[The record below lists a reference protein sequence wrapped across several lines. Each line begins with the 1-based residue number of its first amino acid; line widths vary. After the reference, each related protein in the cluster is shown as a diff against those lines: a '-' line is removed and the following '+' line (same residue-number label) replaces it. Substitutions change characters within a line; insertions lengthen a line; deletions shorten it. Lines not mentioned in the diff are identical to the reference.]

1 MMRRHLAL
9 IVSAAVMSLF
19 AAAPAQACHRC
30 KPGAPVCAAPVPAT
44 RCVTEMV
51 PYTVMKT
58 RTRMTFEPYQ
68 CTIMVKE
75 PITQVVERQR
85 VVCRPVYETSYVQ
98 RTVRVCRPVYDTQM
112 VDQQVC
118 VRRPVQVAREVA
130 GVRYEAYTQCVSVP
144 VVAKTGGCGL
154 GNLCGK
160 LHGRRCAGMA
170 NVGCTTVLQTCYQ
183 PVPTTQTV
191 YETQWVTE
199 TQTRQVPVTTCRMVT
214 EDRVQNIPVRHCRM
228 VQEVVTD
235 RRVVVCGFR
244 CVPKQITKMR
254 PVPVCETVPVTCY
267 RPVTHVVPICPP
279 VVETAVVATPQ
290 AGPSAQG
297 LPAAQH

>member
-1 MMRRHLAL
+1 MRRLVAGML
-9 IVSAAVMSLF
+9 TAGLLVMASSSAR
-19 AAAPAQACHRC
+19 ACHAC

-68 CTIMVKE
+68 CTIVVKE

-112 VDQQVC
+112 VSQNVC
-118 VRRPVQVAREVA
+118 VQRPVQVAREVA
-130 GVRYEAYTQCVSVP
+130 GVRYEPYTRCISVP
-144 VVAKTGGCGL
+144 LVAKTGGCGL
-154 GNLCGK
+154 GSLCGK
-160 LHGRRCAGMA
+160 LHGRGCAGLA
-170 NVGCTTVLQTCYQ
+170 TVGCTTVLQTCYQ
-183 PVPTTQTV
+183 PVPVSQTV

-214 EDRVQNIPVRHCRM
+214 EDRVQNIPVTHCRM
-228 VQEVVTD
+228 VQQVITE
-235 RRVVVCGFR
+235 RRTVVCGFR
-244 CVPKQITKMR
+244 CVPKQVTKMR
-254 PVPVCETVPVTCY
+254 PIPVCETVPVTCY
-267 RPVTHVVPICPP
+267 RPVTRIVPICPP
-279 VVETAVVATPQ
+279 IAETIAVATPQ
-290 AGPSAQG
+290 AGASPQATATGQN
-297 LPAAQH
+297 